1 LAGIIKKLPKIES
14 PNLIEDMETF
24 DDAGVYKITDDSALI
39 QTVDFFFP
47 IVNDPRDFGRVAA
60 ANSLSDIW
68 AMGAKPLT
76 AMNVLAYPAGKIP
89 VEAIEELLIG
99 GSEKLTEAET
109 VLVGGH
115 TLEQETFIYGM
126 SVTGIAKIGAIKTN
140 SHARIGDLII
150 LTKPIGTGVMSN
162 AVSVD
167 GLTPGQY
174 KYFVETMYRLNKYA
188 SETLIKFDISA
199 LTDVTGFGLLG
210 HSLPIAKNS
219 NVTISFG
226 SEKIPLFKDIFSIM
240 EKYEPK
246 GTGKT
251 LEFIEP
257 HTIIDKKVDQR
268 RVKLFLE
275 AQTSGGLLAFINPK
289 HADKAVKA
297 LHDGGDTASA
307 IIGEVKPRTSKDD
320 YFLEVQ

>member
-1 LAGIIKKLPKIES
+1 
-14 PNLIEDMETF
+14 METF
-24 DDAGVYKITDDSALI
+24 DDAGVYKISEDSALI
-39 QTVDFFFP
+39 QSVDFLFP

-76 AMNVLAYPAGKIP
+76 AMNLLAYPAGKIP

-126 SVTGIAKIGAIKTN
+126 SVTGIAKIGTIKTN
-140 SHARIGDLII
+140 SHARTGDLIL
-150 LTKPIGTGVMSN
+150 LTKPLGTGVMSS

-174 KYFVETMYRLNKYA
+174 KNFVETMYRLNKYA

-219 NVTISFG
+219 NVKISFE
-226 SEKIPLFKDIFSIM
+226 SEKVPLFSTIFEIM
-240 EKYEPK
+240 EKYDPK
-246 GTGKT
+246 GMGKT

-257 HTIIDKKVDQR
+257 HTCIDKKVDQR
-268 RVKLFLE
+268 RTKLFLE
-275 AQTSGGLLAFINPK
+275 AQTSGGLLAFIKPK
-289 HADKAVKA
+289 HAEEAIKA
-297 LHDGGDTASA
+297 LHNAGDTASA
-307 IIGEVKPRTSKDD
+307 IIGEVKPRGSGDD
-320 YFLEVQ
+320 YYLDIH